1 MNRKVI
7 GEIREMNYMLM
18 HKDIEVA
25 EVQISEVTSE
35 ITTIGKIL
43 SEGHLPLGVKGNAI
57 RPLNRWWKKRA
68 VPESREGIEDAIDY
82 LKLSSLQ
89 EVLLKSH
96 GFNLTDH
103 YWVKRIGENIEWKDC
118 NFFTNDFSEDIGK
131 ILFGKRAFS
140 AKPDDVSPDPATN
153 GYQSKR
159 WIISDGKRLLL
170 KAGNRPARQEPFN
183 EILAGYVADRLS
195 LPYVKYELCYEGNI
209 PFSQCETFI
218 NPDTEFVTA
227 KQAVAAVDGDYHAA
241 NGYSRYLATGEYFGV
256 NDVEY
261 RTNQMIV
268 LDYIIANEDRHQGNF
283 GFIRNPNTLKFIGVA
298 PIFDSGN
305 SMYFTQLSENINM
318 DDPAISAG
326 FEKTHA
332 LNLKHIEDFRF
343 VEFDKLRSCVN
354 LWNDLLGE
362 SKDISQERR
371 TLLCKILNRRID
383 MVEEDALSHTRI
395 SKTIG
400 RS

>member
-1 MNRKVI
+1 
-7 GEIREMNYMLM
+7 M

-25 EVQISEVTSE
+25 EVRISEVTIE
-35 ITTIGKIL
+35 ITELGKIHAK
-43 SEGHLPLGVKGNAI
+43 EHMPLGVKEDAI

-68 VPESREGIEDAIDY
+68 VPESRGGIEDAIDY

-96 GFNLTDH
+96 GLNLTDH
-103 YWVKRIGENIEWKDC
+103 YWVKQLGEVIEWKDC

-131 ILFGKRAFS
+131 VLFGKRAFS
-140 AKPDDVSPDPATN
+140 AKPEDVSPDPATN

-159 WIISDGKRLLL
+159 WIIKDGKRMLL

-195 LPYVKYELCYEGNI
+195 LPYVKYELRYEGDI
-209 PFSQCETFI
+209 PFSQCETFV

-227 KQAVAAVDGDYHAA
+227 KQAVTATDDDSAA
-241 NGYSRYLATGEYFGV
+241 NKYRRYLAAGKYFGV
-256 NDVEY
+256 DDVEY

-283 GFIRNPNTLKFIGVA
+283 GFIRDANTLKFVGVA

-305 SMYFTQLSENINM
+305 SMYFTQLSENIHM
-318 DDPAISAG
+318 DEPALSSG
-326 FEKTHA
+326 FEKTYA
-332 LNLKHIEDFRF
+332 LDLGHIKDFAF
-343 VEFDKLRSCVN
+343 IEFDKLRGCVS
-354 LWNDLLGE
+354 LWNDLLGT
-362 SKDISQERR
+362 SKDISPERR
-371 TLLCKILNRRID
+371 SLLCRILGRRIE
-383 MVEEDALSHTRI
+383 MLEEYALSRP
-395 SKTIG
+395 S
-400 RS
+400 